1 MSLNR
6 LRHEIIFEPAKKIN
20 RLEIGRLMFYNRL
33 VLVAKRGKGGS
44 IRGSLKG
51 GEDYANDQIHYSR
64 NDSCRSHLVPDDW
77 NGRLSSQGRAA

>member
-6 LRHEIIFEPAKKIN
+6 LRHEIIFESAKKIN

-44 IRGSLKG
+44 VFIIRV
-51 GEDYANDQIHYSR
+51 AI
-64 NDSCRSHLVPDDW
+64 
-77 NGRLSSQGRAA
+77 LSGAIWFLMIGTAA

>member
-44 IRGSLKG
+44 VRSPRKG
-51 GEDYANDQIHYSR
+51 GRDYARGKIYHSLYSPDR
-64 NDSCRSHLVPDDW
+64 DNLVPDDW
-77 NGRLSSQGRAA
+77 NSRLNPPTV